1 MNGIIVID
9 KPAGITSS
17 DVVGK
22 VKKILKAGK
31 VGHTGTLDK
40 FATGVLPVCL
50 GEATKAI
57 PYLDESFKE
66 YEATMRIGYAT
77 DTFDPEGKVVRTGD
91 IGKTSRNDIELC
103 FAENTGTFLQI
114 PPMFSAV
121 KKNGVRLS
129 KIARLGKEVERSART
144 VTVELLE
151 LLEFSPPFARFFVK
165 CSRGTY
171 VRALADDMGINL
183 GCMAH
188 LSQLRRLGSG
198 RFSLEQSSTL
208 EDLENGS
215 FKLICIDDALSHL
228 KSVCILEDAAK
239 IVKNGGL
246 LRGRHL
252 SGLGVTDFRKN
263 DIVKL
268 TRCDRVVSLAKS
280 LACGADVENLKDE
293 PIFKQIRVFGS
304 H

>member
-17 DVVGK
+17 DVVGR

-31 VGHTGTLDK
+31 TGHTGTLDK

-66 YEATMRIGYAT
+66 YEAIMRLGSAT

-91 IGKTSRNDIELC
+91 VGKISRNDIELC
-103 FAENTGTFLQI
+103 FAENTGTFFQV

-121 KKNGVRLS
+121 KRNGVRLS
-129 KIARLGKEVERSART
+129 EIARLGKEVERSARK
-144 VTVELLE
+144 VTVESLE
-151 LLEFSPPFARFFVK
+151 LLEFSPPLARFFVK
-165 CSRGTY
+165 CSRGAY
-171 VRALADDMGINL
+171 IRALADDMGVRL

-188 LSQLRRLGSG
+188 LFQLRRLGSG
-198 RFSLEQSSTL
+198 SFSLAQSSTL

-215 FKLICIDDALSHL
+215 FKLICIDEALSHL
-228 KSVCILEDAAK
+228 KSVCIPEDAAK
-239 IVKNGGL
+239 IVCNGGL
-246 LRGRHL
+246 LRGRNL
-252 SGLGVTDFRKN
+252 TGLGVADFREN
-263 DIVKL
+263 DFVKL
-268 TRCDRVVSLAKS
+268 TRCGRVVSIAQS
-280 LACGADVENLKDE
+280 LACGAEVENLKDE
-293 PIFKQIRVFGS
+293 PVFKQIRVFGS